1 MFDFGGEFVFFDL
14 VVLDVGDQVFEGFV
28 FIDNNKDLKIKLN
41 RYNILESVNFMYQ
54 QFIVFGWRISLRI
67 DKYVFYFDIFV

>member
-41 RYNILESVNFMYQ
+41 RYNIQESKFYVLVVYCFWIENK
-54 QFIVFGWRISLRI
+54 FGN
-67 DKYVFYFDIFV
+67 